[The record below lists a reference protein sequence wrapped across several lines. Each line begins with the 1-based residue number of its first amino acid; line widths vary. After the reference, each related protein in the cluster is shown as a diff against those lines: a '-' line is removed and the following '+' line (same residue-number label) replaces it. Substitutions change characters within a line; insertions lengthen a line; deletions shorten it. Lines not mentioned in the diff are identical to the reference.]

1 MNIDKLS
8 AAIRDVPD
16 FPKPGIVFKDIT
28 PILQDPELF
37 CSVIDHFADYYAD
50 HDLKYIAGID
60 ARGFILGAALAYKMG
75 LGFIPIR
82 KKGKLPF
89 DSVEQTYDLEYG
101 TDTVEIQADAI
112 EPGQR
117 VVVIDDLLATGGTM
131 NASTQL
137 LRKLGADVR
146 AGACIVELTFLKGR
160 QRLDI
165 PFTSLVQYD
174 S

>member
-101 TDTVEIQADAI
+101 SNTLAMHLDAADKGDRI
-112 EPGQR
+112 LL
-117 VVVIDDLLATGGTM
+117 IDDLLATGGTLE
-131 NASTQL
+131 ASVSL
-137 LRKLGADVR
+137 IHKLGAELVEV
-146 AGACIVELTFLKGR
+146 AVLVELTFLNGR
-160 QRLDI
+160 NKLDGI
-165 PFTSLVQYD
+165 EVYAPLQF
-174 S
+174 